1 MLLLS
6 LLLPQAESLLTSL
19 FRLLDPNDTG
29 MVSLLLLGECLRFD
43 KLLKLATERLH
54 RNRDSGNV
62 GGANSSLEDDSE
74 EVTLPNLVRALKVV
88 CTHQNTIIFDSETDG
103 DVGRCVWAALRPPLW
118 SVFAINFATIAAEK
132 GLLDENYHVVTADDN
147 SVYSKDSS
155 ITWGEV
161 KNNAC
166 ICG

>member
-1 MLLLS
+1 
-6 LLLPQAESLLTSL
+6 
-19 FRLLDPNDTG
+19 
-29 MVSLLLLGECLRFD
+29 
-43 KLLKLATERLH
+43 
-54 RNRDSGNV
+54 
-62 GGANSSLEDDSE
+62 
-74 EVTLPNLVRALKVV
+74 VV

-147 SVYSKDSS
+147 CVYSKDSS